1 MHLLRGVVQHYDWG
15 DQRAIPAFLDTE
27 PDARPWAELWFGTH
41 RGGPSLARADGLSV
55 PLADVVGDLSFLVKV
70 IAAAKPLSL
79 QTHPDDEHAA
89 SGFREE
95 NALGIPL
102 DSPRRVYRD
111 TSAKPELLVALGDF
125 DAICGFRELDE
136 TLATCARFGWDE
148 LARHLRADGL
158 AETVRWA
165 LTTGPKALPDHLP
178 AYAARLATMYPGN
191 GAVLVTLCM
200 HHVRLAA
207 GEALFLGAGNVH
219 AYLSGTGLEIMAS
232 SDNVVRAGFTT
243 KHVDVDEFLAIG
255 HFAPAPAPLLRP
267 EPAGEHSRD
276 YRAPTHH
283 FGVRAIE
290 VRGEVA
296 VTCEHA
302 AEILV
307 CTAGDAGALRRGQA
321 AVLTGGERLELT
333 GSATV
338 FRVWGNH

>member
-15 DQRAIPAFLDTE
+15 DQRAIPAFLGTE

-41 RGGPSLARADGLSV
+41 RGGPSLARTETESV
-55 PLADVVGDLSFLVKV
+55 PLGELVGDLSFLVKI
-70 IAAAKPLSL
+70 IAAARPLSL
-79 QTHPDDEHAA
+79 QTHPSDEQAA

-102 DSPRRVYRD
+102 DSPRRIYRD

-125 DAICGFRELDE
+125 DAICGFRGEDDV
-136 TLATCARFGWDE
+136 LATCARFGWDE

-165 LTTGPKALPDHLP
+165 LTTGPKELPDNLP
-178 AYAARLATMYPGN
+178 AYAARLATMYPGS
-191 GAVLVTLCM
+191 GAVLVALCM
-200 HHVRLAA
+200 HHVRLSA

-255 HFAPAPAPLLRP
+255 SFSPTPAPILVP
-267 EPAGEHSRD
+267 EPVAPGVLD
-276 YRAPTHH
+276 YRAPTPH
-283 FGVRAIE
+283 FGVRTL
-290 VRGEVA
+290 EVA
-296 VTCEHA
+296 GTRTVTCEHA
-302 AEILV
+302 AEVLV
-307 CTAGDAGALRRGQA
+307 CTSGDTGALRRGQS
-321 AVLTGGERLELT
+321 AVITAGERVELT
-333 GSATV
+333 GAGTV
-338 FRVWGNH
+338 FRIWGNH

>member
-15 DQRAIPAFLDTE
+15 DQRAIPSFLGAE

-41 RGGPSLARADGLSV
+41 RGGPSLARMNDESV
-55 PLADVVGDLSFLVKV
+55 PLAELVGDLSFLVKV

-79 QTHPDDEHAA
+79 QTHPTDEQAA

-95 NALGIPL
+95 NSLGIPL
-102 DSPRRVYRD
+102 DSPTRVYRD

-125 DAICGFRELDE
+125 DAICGFRDVDD

-148 LARHLRADGL
+148 LATHLRADGL

-165 LTTGPKALPDHLP
+165 LTTGPKRIPDDLP
-178 AYAARLATMYPGN
+178 AYAARLATMYPGS

-219 AYLSGTGLEIMAS
+219 AYLVGTGIEVMAS

-255 HFAPAPAPLLRP
+255 NFEPAPAPLMKP
-267 EPAGEHSRD
+267 EPTGERIRD
-276 YRAPTHH
+276 YRVPTPH
-283 FGVRAIE
+283 FGVRALDI
-290 VRGEVA
+290 RGA
-296 VTCEHA
+296 TTVTCEHA

-307 CTAGDAGALRRGQA
+307 CTSGDAGALRRGQA
-321 AVLTGGERLELT
+321 AVLAGGERVQLDGE
-333 GSATV
+333 ATV